1 MATSEIPPTVTVRAD
16 ISRMAGACAAAAAS
30 KVGRAVASRAWPS
43 EERHPE
49 APGASGRCRPRRPAQ
64 VPAEPEAASRRPP
77 ISKQVDLSPRGAAT
91 VAAAHRRGLPPRTF
105 PGARPGSSPMSHRGR
120 PKPPRGPLA
129 SRLVP
134 RGPPGQVRSGTIR
147 PSSCGHMTR
156 PKLEKSKAMRLSRSH
171 KAAWATVTSGLSTGL
186 NLATLE

>member
-1 MATSEIPPTVTVRAD
+1 VATSEIPPTVTVRAD
-16 ISRMAGACAAAAAS
+16 IWRMAGACAAAAAS
-30 KVGRAVASRAWPS
+30 EAGRAIASRAWPS

-64 VPAEPEAASRRPP
+64 APAEPEAASRRPP
-77 ISKQVDLSPRGAAT
+77 IKQADLSPSGAACGT
-91 VAAAHRRGLPPRTF
+91 SSRPSASNIPESAARFNLNR
-105 PGARPGSSPMSHRGR
+105 SSPMSHRGR
-120 PKPPRGPLA
+120 PKPPRGP

-134 RGPPGQVRSGTIR
+134 PRSGQVRQYR
-147 PSSCGHMTR
+147 YHKAMTR